1 MTPKHEEFEHDVK
14 LDVEARVRQG
24 VKAVLEEVLEEEMS
38 EHLKAGYRELTPT
51 RRGERNGFY
60 QRNLVT
66 PAGKIE
72 RLTVP
77 RDREGEFVT
86 EVFERYK
93 RMTGDVEEAILEM
106 YLSGISVRK
115 IAGVTDALSKVRI
128 GKDAVS
134 RIASRLEEQQKEWRE
149 RPLGEKEYPY
159 LYLDATYLKVRWGA
173 RVTSMALLTCVG
185 VDEEGF
191 REVLAVEVAGT
202 EKAAAYASLLRGL
215 IDRGLKGVYLVVSD
229 DHEGIKSAVAG
240 ELPGAEWQRCAV
252 HFQRNVL
259 SHVPASSMAEVAEDL
274 SAIFKVSRE
283 KTARTLAEEFV
294 ELYGKS
300 YPKAVAVFEAG
311 IEDALTYLRYPGSH
325 HARLRSTNMLE
336 RLFKEVKRRT
346 RVVGVFPN
354 ETSAST
360 LATEIA
366 LRSSEEWALRRYLTM
381 DALEALGKPNPQHSR
396 ETLTRCLQRVAM
408 VLNRV
413 ARWTHEGIHSATKR

>member
-1 MTPKHEEFEHDVK
+1 LTSKKHEFEHDVK

-24 VKAVLEEVLEEEMS
+24 VKVVLEEVLQEEMTQ
-38 EHLKAGYRELTPT
+38 HLEAGYRELTPT
-51 RRGERNGFY
+51 RRGERNGYY

-72 RLTVP
+72 RLEVP

-149 RPLGEKEYPY
+149 RSLEEKSYPY

-173 RVTSMALLTCVG
+173 RVTSMALLACVG
-185 VDEEGF
+185 VDKEGF
-191 REVLAVEVAGT
+191 REVLAVEVAGS
-202 EKAAAYASLLRGL
+202 EKGEAYASLLRGL
-215 IDRGLKGVYLVVSD
+215 IERGLCGVRLVVSD
-229 DHEGIKSAVAG
+229 DHEGIKAAVWG
-240 ELPGAEWQRCAV
+240 ELSGVDWQRCIV
-252 HFQRNVL
+252 HFERNVL
-259 SHVPASSMAEVAEDL
+259 SHVPASSMTEIAEDL
-274 SAIFKVSRE
+274 KAIFKVRRE
-283 KTARTLAEEFV
+283 KTAHILVEEFV
-294 ELYGKS
+294 ELHGGRF
-300 YPKAVAVFEAG
+300 PKAVSIFEAG
-311 IEDALTYLRYPGSH
+311 IGDALTYLSYPGGH
-325 HARLRSTNMLE
+325 HARLRTTNMLE

-354 ETSAST
+354 ETSAAT

-366 LRSSEEWALRRYLTM
+366 LRSSEQWALKRYLTM
-381 DALEALGKPNPQHSR
+381 DALEEAKKPNPQLSR
-396 ETLTRCLQRVAM
+396 
-408 VLNRV
+408 
-413 ARWTHEGIHSATKR
+413 H

>member
-1 MTPKHEEFEHDVK
+1 LSEEGDYLTPKHEDVNHDVK

-24 VKAVLEEVLEEEMS
+24 VKAVLEEVLQEEMTQ
-38 EHLKAGYRELTPT
+38 HLEAGYRELTPT
-51 RRGERNGFY
+51 RRGERNGHY

-72 RLTVP
+72 HLEVP

-86 EVFERYK
+86 ELFERYK
-93 RMTGDVEEAILEM
+93 RMTGDVEEAVLEM

-115 IAGVTDALSKVRI
+115 IAGVTEALSRVKV

-134 RIASRLEEQQKEWRE
+134 RIARRLEEQQRAWRE
-149 RPLGEKEYPY
+149 RPLEKAYPY

-173 RVTSMALLTCVG
+173 SVTTMALLACVG

-202 EKAAAYASLLRGL
+202 EKGVAYASLLRGL
-215 IDRGLKGVYLVVSD
+215 LDRGLEGVRLVISD

-240 ELPGAEWQRCAV
+240 ELPGVEWQRCVV
-252 HFQRNVL
+252 HFERNVL
-259 SHVPASSMAEVAEDL
+259 SSVPAGAMGEVAEDL
-274 SAIFKVSRE
+274 KAIFKVRRQR
-283 KTARTLAEEFV
+283 TAQALAEEFV
-294 ELYGKS
+294 ELYGKRF
-300 YPKAVAVFEAG
+300 PKAVSVFEAG
-311 IEDALTYLRYPGSH
+311 IEDALTYLNYPGSH
-325 HARLRSTNMLE
+325 HARLRTTNMLE
-336 RLFKEVKRRT
+336 RLFREIKRRT

-381 DALEALGKPNPQHSR
+381 DALEIVKPNPQYSR
-396 ETLTRCLQRVAM
+396 
-408 VLNRV
+408 
-413 ARWTHEGIHSATKR
+413 H

>member
-1 MTPKHEEFEHDVK
+1 LTPRHEFEHDVK

-51 RRGERNGFY
+51 RRGERNGYY

-72 RLTVP
+72 RLEVP

-93 RMTGDVEEAILEM
+93 RMTGDVEEAVLEM

-115 IAGVTDALSKVRI
+115 IAGVTEALSRVKV

-134 RIASRLEEQQKEWRE
+134 RIASRLKEEQKEWRE
-149 RPLGEKEYPY
+149 RSLEEKTYPY
-159 LYLDATYLKVRWGA
+159 LYLDATYLKVRWSA
-173 RVTSMALLTCVG
+173 RVTTMALLVCVG

-202 EKAAAYASLLRGL
+202 EKGAAYASLLRGL
-215 IDRGLKGVYLVVSD
+215 IDRGLGGVRLVVSD
-229 DHEGIKSAVAG
+229 DHEGIKAAVFG
-240 ELPGAEWQRCAV
+240 ELLGAQWQRCVV
-252 HFQRNVL
+252 HFERNVL
-259 SHVPASSMAEVAEDL
+259 SHVPASEMSEVAEDL
-274 SAIFKVSRE
+274 KAVFKVRRE
-283 KTARTLAEEFV
+283 KTARALAEEFV
-294 ELYGKS
+294 ELYGKRF
-300 YPKAVAVFEAG
+300 PKAVSVFEAG
-311 IEDALTYLRYPGSH
+311 VGDALTYLRYPGSH
-325 HARLRSTNMLE
+325 HARIRTTNMLE
-336 RLFKEVKRRT
+336 RLFEEVKRRT

-354 ETSAST
+354 EVSAST

-381 DALEALGKPNPQHSR
+381 DALETAEKPNPQLSR
-396 ETLTRCLQRVAM
+396 
-408 VLNRV
+408 
-413 ARWTHEGIHSATKR
+413 H

>member
-1 MTPKHEEFEHDVK
+1 LTPNKHEDFEHDVK

-24 VKAVLEEVLEEEMS
+24 VKAVLEEVLEEEMA
-38 EHLKAGYRELTPT
+38 EHLEAGYRELTPT
-51 RRGERNGFY
+51 RRGERNGHY
-60 QRNLVT
+60 TRNLVT

-72 RLTVP
+72 RLEVP

-134 RIASRLEEQQKEWRE
+134 RIASRLEEQQKEWRD
-149 RPLGEKEYPY
+149 RPLEEKEYPY

-173 RVTSMALLTCVG
+173 RVTSMALLACVG

-202 EKAAAYASLLRGL
+202 EKGAAYASLLRGL
-215 IDRGLKGVYLVVSD
+215 IDRGLSGVRLVVSD
-229 DHEGIKSAVAG
+229 DHEGIKAAVFG
-240 ELPGAEWQRCAV
+240 ELPGAQWQRCAV
-252 HFQRNVL
+252 HFERNVL
-259 SHVPASSMAEVAEDL
+259 SHVPSSSVAEVAEDL
-274 SAIFKVSRE
+274 KAIFKVRRQ
-283 KTARTLAEEFV
+283 KTARALAEEFV
-294 ELYGKS
+294 SLYKKS
-300 YPKAVAVFEAG
+300 YPKAVSVFEAG
-311 IEDALTYLRYPGSH
+311 IEDALTYLSYPGSH
-325 HARLRSTNMLE
+325 HAKLRTTNMLE

-360 LATEIA
+360 LVTEIA

-381 DALEALGKPNPQHSR
+381 DALEAVEKPNPQHSR
-396 ETLTRCLQRVAM
+396 
-408 VLNRV
+408 
-413 ARWTHEGIHSATKR
+413 H

>member
-1 MTPKHEEFEHDVK
+1 
-14 LDVEARVRQG
+14 
-24 VKAVLEEVLEEEMS
+24 
-38 EHLKAGYRELTPT
+38 
-51 RRGERNGFY
+51 
-60 QRNLVT
+60 VT

-86 EVFERYK
+86 ELFERYK

-173 RVTSMALLTCVG
+173 RVTSMALLTCLG

-215 IDRGLKGVYLVVSD
+215 IDRGLKGV
-229 DHEGIKSAVAG
+229 
-240 ELPGAEWQRCAV
+240 
-252 HFQRNVL
+252 
-259 SHVPASSMAEVAEDL
+259 
-274 SAIFKVSRE
+274 
-283 KTARTLAEEFV
+283 
-294 ELYGKS
+294 
-300 YPKAVAVFEAG
+300 
-311 IEDALTYLRYPGSH
+311 
-325 HARLRSTNMLE
+325 
-336 RLFKEVKRRT
+336 
-346 RVVGVFPN
+346 
-354 ETSAST
+354 
-360 LATEIA
+360 
-366 LRSSEEWALRRYLTM
+366 
-381 DALEALGKPNPQHSR
+381 
-396 ETLTRCLQRVAM
+396 
-408 VLNRV
+408 
-413 ARWTHEGIHSATKR
+413 